1 MYLFNR
7 QQKNKGLARVR
18 AILVVKGEG
27 YVRNYIIR
35 RLIQMIPVFL
45 GIILIIFFI
54 VHSAP
59 GGPVNSM
66 MDPKMTAGQRAEL
79 QEKLGLNKPVW
90 EQFLS
95 WAGEVFKGNFGYSF
109 KYRQPVVKVI
119 GAYIGPTF
127 WLGVC
132 GLFISL
138 ILGIPT
144 GILSA
149 TKQYSRL
156 DNTMTVASLI
166 GISMPT
172 FFFGL
177 LLIKF
182 FAIDHKIFP
191 MFGMVNVNT
200 NKADTLAY
208 LLDVLHH
215 TVLPATVLGLAST
228 ASFMRYTRSAMLEVI
243 RQDYIRTAR
252 SKGLREK
259 VVIYRHAFRNAMI
272 PIITLLGFQIPA
284 LFSGAVMTE
293 AIFKFPGL
301 GNIGVTAATTRD
313 YGLLMMVNMM
323 LSILTLLGTLLAD
336 IFYAVAD
343 PRIKYE

>member
-1 MYLFNR
+1 MLALAGGR
-7 QQKNKGLARVR
+7 QAP
-18 AILVVKGEG
+18 VVKGEG

-35 RLIQMIPVFL
+35 RLLQMIPVFL
-45 GIILIIFFI
+45 GIVLIIFFI

-66 MDPKMTAGQRAEL
+66 MDPSMTGERRAEL
-79 QEKLGLNKPVW
+79 KEMMGLNKPIW
-90 EQFLS
+90 EQFLT
-95 WAGEVFKGNFGYSF
+95 WAKELLKGNFGYSVQ
-109 KYRQPVVKVI
+109 YRKPVVQII
-119 GAYIGPTF
+119 GDYIGPTF
-127 WLGVC
+127 WLGIC

-144 GILSA
+144 GIISA
-149 TKQYSRL
+149 SKQYTRT
-156 DNTMTVASLI
+156 DNVMTVVSLI

-182 FAIDHKIFP
+182 LAIDLKIFP
-191 MFGMVNVNT
+191 MFGMVNVST
-200 NKADTLAY
+200 NKADTAAY
-208 LLDVLHH
+208 LLDILHH

-228 ASFMRYTRSAMLEVI
+228 ATFMRYTRSAMLEVI

-272 PIITLLGFQIPA
+272 PIITLLGFQIPS

-293 AIFKFPGL
+293 SIFKFPGL
-301 GNIGVTAATTRD
+301 GSIGVGAATTRD
-313 YGLLMMVNMM
+313 YALLMMVNMM
-323 LSILTLLGTLLAD
+323 LSMLTLIGTLLAD